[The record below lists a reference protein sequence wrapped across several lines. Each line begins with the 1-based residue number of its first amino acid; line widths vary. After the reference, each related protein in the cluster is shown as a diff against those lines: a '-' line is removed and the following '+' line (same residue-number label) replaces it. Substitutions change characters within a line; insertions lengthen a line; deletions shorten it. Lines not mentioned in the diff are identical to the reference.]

1 MTTRVVFI
9 IVLISINL
17 IGAVE
22 CLAKELA
29 IFAPGIKVLLI
40 EPGYFRTQAFSN
52 INHVAPR
59 IDDCA
64 QFNAGVQAYEQGLVG
79 NEPGDAKKAVERV
92 IELVKGTGMAAGMAI
107 PLRVPLGTDGWTR
120 IKAKCQETVQ
130 ICDDW
135 EEVAKST
142 DIEQK

>member
-1 MTTRVVFI
+1 ML
-9 IVLISINL
+9 IVINL
-17 IGAVE
+17 TGAVE

-52 INHVAPR
+52 IDHVAAR
-59 IDDCA
+59 VDDYA

-79 NEPGDAKKAVERV
+79 NEPGDPKKAVERM
-92 IELVKGTGMAAGMAI
+92 IELVKGTGMAAGKTI

-120 IKAKCQETVQ
+120 IRAKCEETIK

>member
-1 MTTRVVFI
+1 MI
-9 IVLISINL
+9 IHLT
-17 IGAVE
+17 GAVE

-59 IDDCA
+59 VDVYA
-64 QFNAGVQAYEQGLVG
+64 QFNAGVKAYEEGLVG
-79 NEPGDAKKAVERV
+79 NEPGDAKKAVERM
-92 IELVKGTGMAAGMAI
+92 IELVKGTGMAAGKTI

-120 IKAKCQETVQ
+120 IRAKCEETIK

-142 DIEQK
+142 DIEKST